1 MITESTFNF
10 LKQLKENNNREWFTA
25 NKKSYELAKAEVE
38 GLISAIIKA
47 LNLLDPSIQ
56 APDAKDCMFRIFKD
70 VRFSKDKSPYKTN
83 FGAFIAKG
91 GRKTVNP
98 GYYIHIEP
106 GASMVA
112 GGIYMP
118 QPDVLKLL
126 RNEVYFNSDEFEKIL
141 NAKDFVKY
149 FKTLDDFD
157 KLKKAPKD
165 FPSDFP
171 KIELLKYK
179 SYIVTSKVDD
189 EVVLS
194 QKFTQRILDIS
205 KAMMPLNGFL
215 SRAIGNGSSE

>member
-1 MITESTFNF
+1 MITETTFSF
-10 LKQLKENNNREWFTA
+10 LRQLKENNTREWFTA
-25 NKKSYELAKAEVE
+25 NKKNYELARAEVE
-38 GLISAIIKA
+38 ALIASTIKA
-47 LNLLDPSIQ
+47 LNVLDPSIQ

-112 GGIYMP
+112 GGVYMP

-141 NAKDFVKY
+141 NAKDFVRY
-149 FKTLDDFD
+149 FKSLDDFD
-157 KLKKAPKD
+157 KLKKPPKD
-165 FPSDFP
+165 FPADFP
-171 KIELLKYK
+171 KVELLKYK
-179 SYIVTSKVDD
+179 SYVVTSMIDD

-194 QKFTQRILDIS
+194 DEFPDMILDIS
-205 KAMMPLNGFL
+205 RAMLPLNVFL
-215 SRAIGNGSSE
+215 NRAIRNG